1 MKVELVF
8 IPSPGVGHIRA
19 TTALAKLLVA
29 SDNRLSVTLIVIPSR
44 VSDDASSSVY
54 TNSEDRLR
62 YILLPARDQTTDL
75 VSYIDSQK
83 PQVRAVVSKLA
94 GDVSTRSDSRLAGI
108 VVDMF
113 CTSMIDIADEFNLS
127 AYIFYT
133 SNASYLG
140 LQFHVQSLYDE
151 KELDVS
157 EFKDTEMK
165 FDVPTLTQPFP
176 AKCLPSVMLN
186 KKWFPYVLGRARS
199 FRATKGILVN
209 SVADMEPQAL
219 SFFSGGN
226 GNTNIPPV
234 YAVGPIMDLES
245 SGDEEKRKEIL
256 HWLKEQPTKSVVFL
270 CFGSMG
276 GFSEEQ
282 AREIAV
288 ALERSG
294 HRFLWSLRRASPLV
308 FIPSPG
314 DGHLRPLV
322 EVAKLLVDRDD
333 HLSITI
339 IIIPQMHGFSSSNS
353 SSYIASLSSDSEER
367 LSYNVLSV
375 PDKPDS
381 DDTKPHFFDYIDN
394 FKPQVKAT
402 VEKLTDPGPPD
413 SPSRLAGFVVDMF
426 CMMMI
431 DVANEFGVPSYMFY
445 TSNATFLGLQ
455 VHVEYLYDVKN
466 YDVSDLKDSDTTE
479 LEVPCLTR
487 PLPVKCFPSVL
498 LTKEWLPVMFRQTR
512 RFRETKGILV
522 NTFAELEPQAM
533 KFFSGV
539 DSPLP
544 TVYTVGPVM
553 NLKINGPN
561 SSDDKQSEI
570 LRWLDEQPRKSVVFL
585 CFGSMGGFREGQAK
599 EIAIA
604 LERSGHRFVCH
615 VALMDGGS
623 SHVALL
629 KFIQDVTKN
638 IS

>member
-1 MKVELVF
+1 MK
-8 IPSPGVGHIRA
+8 
-19 TTALAKLLVA
+19 
-29 SDNRLSVTLIVIPSR
+29 
-44 VSDDASSSVY
+44 
-54 TNSEDRLR
+54 
-62 YILLPARDQTTDL
+62 
-75 VSYIDSQK
+75 
-83 PQVRAVVSKLA
+83 
-94 GDVSTRSDSRLAGI
+94 
-108 VVDMF
+108 
-113 CTSMIDIADEFNLS
+113 
-127 AYIFYT
+127 
-133 SNASYLG
+133 
-140 LQFHVQSLYDE
+140 
-151 KELDVS
+151 
-157 EFKDTEMK
+157 
-165 FDVPTLTQPFP
+165 
-176 AKCLPSVMLN
+176 
-186 KKWFPYVLGRARS
+186 
-199 FRATKGILVN
+199 
-209 SVADMEPQAL
+209 
-219 SFFSGGN
+219 
-226 GNTNIPPV
+226 
-234 YAVGPIMDLES
+234 LE
-245 SGDEEKRKEIL
+245 
-256 HWLKEQPTKSVVFL
+256 
-270 CFGSMG
+270 
-276 GFSEEQ
+276 
-282 AREIAV
+282 
-288 ALERSG
+288 
-294 HRFLWSLRRASPLV
+294 LV

-585 CFGSMGGFREGQAK
+585 CFGSMGGFHEGQAK

-604 LERSGHRFVCH
+604 LERSGHRFVWSLRRAQPKGSMGPPEEFTNLEEILPEGFLERTTEIGKIVGWAPQSAILANPAIGGFVSHCGWNSTLESLWFGVPMATWPLYAEQQVNAFEMVEELGLAVEVRNSFRGDFMAADDELMTAEEIERGIRCLMEQDSDVRSRVKEMSEKSH